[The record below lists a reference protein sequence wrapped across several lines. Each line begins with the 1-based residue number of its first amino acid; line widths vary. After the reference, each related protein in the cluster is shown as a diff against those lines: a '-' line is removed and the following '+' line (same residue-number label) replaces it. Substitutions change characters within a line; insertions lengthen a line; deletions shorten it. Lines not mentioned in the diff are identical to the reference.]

1 MKTLIIDN
9 FLPDPNSVRQFGLG
23 LSYRRRNNDEYWEG
37 QRSEKVSLYDKN
49 LEDKICRNII
59 KSYFNINNFI
69 LIFVWYFW
77 IKIEF
82 FP

>member
-37 QRSEKVSLYDKN
+37 
-49 LEDKICRNII
+49 
-59 KSYFNINNFI
+59 
-69 LIFVWYFW
+69 
-77 IKIEF
+77 
-82 FP
+82 